1 MQKQMPLPLLHR
13 SANGALKTD
22 SRRGRKRRFG
32 IAGAA
37 NVILTNAVLQ
47 ALLASNVVNI
57 AVATLTSQAVN
68 TIFGYTIYGKLVFR
82 AQGLTQKKQVIRYT
96 LLMTAM
102 WILNTGGIELG
113 ATANISKN
121 IAALAMVPVLA
132 VLSYVAQKN
141 WVFR

>member
-1 MQKQMPLPLLHR
+1 MKSKKR
-13 SANGALKTD
+13 SGQ
-22 SRRGRKRRFG
+22 KRRFG
-32 IAGAA
+32 LAGIT

-57 AVATLTSQAVN
+57 AVAAFASQAVN
-68 TIFGYTIYGKLVFR
+68 TILGYTIYGKLVFR
-82 AQGLTQKKQVIRYT
+82 AQRLRQKKPVIRYT

-121 IAALAMVPVLA
+121 IAALAMVPILA
-132 VLSYVAQKN
+132 VLSYIAQKN

>member
-1 MQKQMPLPLLHR
+1 MKSKKR
-13 SANGALKTD
+13 SGQ
-22 SRRGRKRRFG
+22 KRRFSLAG
-32 IAGAA
+32 IT

-68 TIFGYTIYGKLVFR
+68 TIFGYSIYGKLVFR
-82 AQGLTQKKQVIRYT
+82 AQGLRQKKPVIRYT

-121 IAALAMVPVLA
+121 IAALAMVPILA
-132 VLSYVAQKN
+132 VLSYIAQKN
-141 WVFR
+141 WAFR

>member
-13 SANGALKTD
+13 SANGASKTN

-82 AQGLTQKKQVIRYT
+82 AQGLRQKKPVIRYT

>member
-1 MQKQMPLPLLHR
+1 MPLPLLHG

-57 AVATLTSQAVN
+57 AVAALTSQAVN

-82 AQGLTQKKQVIRYT
+82 AQGLRQKKPVIRYT

-121 IAALAMVPVLA
+121 IAALAMVPLLA
-132 VLSYVAQKN
+132 VLSYLAQKN

>member
-1 MQKQMPLPLLHR
+1 MKSKKR
-13 SANGALKTD
+13 SGQ
-22 SRRGRKRRFG
+22 KRRFG
-32 IAGAA
+32 LAGIT

-82 AQGLTQKKQVIRYT
+82 AQGLRQKKQVIQYT

-121 IAALAMVPVLA
+121 IAALAMVPILA
-132 VLSYVAQKN
+132 VLSYIAQKN

>member
-1 MQKQMPLPLLHR
+1 MKSKKRSGQK
-13 SANGALKTD
+13 
-22 SRRGRKRRFG
+22 RKFG
-32 IAGAA
+32 LAGIT

-68 TIFGYTIYGKLVFR
+68 TIFGYSIYGKLVFR
-82 AQGLTQKKQVIRYT
+82 AQGLRQKKPVIRYT

-113 ATANISKN
+113 ATANIGKN
-121 IAALAMVPVLA
+121 IAALAMVPILA
-132 VLSYVAQKN
+132 VLSYIAQKN

>member
-1 MQKQMPLPLLHR
+1 MKSKKR
-13 SANGALKTD
+13 SGQ
-22 SRRGRKRRFG
+22 KRRFSLAG
-32 IAGAA
+32 IT

-68 TIFGYTIYGKLVFR
+68 TIFGYTIYGKLVFK
-82 AQGLTQKKQVIRYT
+82 AQGLRQKKPVIRYT

-121 IAALAMVPVLA
+121 IAALAMVPILA
-132 VLSYVAQKN
+132 VLSYIAQKN

>member
-1 MQKQMPLPLLHR
+1 MPLPLLHR
-13 SANGALKTD
+13 SVNGALKID

-32 IAGAA
+32 ITGAA

-82 AQGLTQKKQVIRYT
+82 AQGLRQKKPVIRYT

-132 VLSYVAQKN
+132 MLSYVAQKN

>member
-1 MQKQMPLPLLHR
+1 MKSKKR
-13 SANGALKTD
+13 SGQ
-22 SRRGRKRRFG
+22 KRRFG
-32 IAGAA
+32 LAGIT

-68 TIFGYTIYGKLVFR
+68 TIFGYSIYGKLVFR
-82 AQGLTQKKQVIRYT
+82 AQGLRQKKPVIRYT

-113 ATANISKN
+113 ATANIDKN
-121 IAALAMVPVLA
+121 IAALAMVPILA
-132 VLSYVAQKN
+132 VLSYIAQKN
-141 WVFR
+141 WAFR

>member
-1 MQKQMPLPLLHR
+1 MKSKKR
-13 SANGALKTD
+13 SGQ
-22 SRRGRKRRFG
+22 KRRFG
-32 IAGAA
+32 LAGIT

-57 AVATLTSQAVN
+57 AVAAFASQAVN
-68 TIFGYTIYGKLVFR
+68 TILGYTIYGKLVFR
-82 AQGLTQKKQVIRYT
+82 AQRLRQKKPVIRYT

-121 IAALAMVPVLA
+121 IAALAMIPILA

-141 WVFR
+141 WVFRR

>member
-1 MQKQMPLPLLHR
+1 MKSKKR
-13 SANGALKTD
+13 SGQ
-22 SRRGRKRRFG
+22 KRRFSLAG
-32 IAGAA
+32 IT

-82 AQGLTQKKQVIRYT
+82 AQGLRQKKPVIRYT

-102 WILNTGGIELG
+102 WIPNTGDIELG
-113 ATANISKN
+113 ATANIGKN
-121 IAALAMVPVLA
+121 IAALAMVPILA
-132 VLSYVAQKN
+132 VLSYIAQKN